1 MTARNILDYW
11 FGELKDGWVTTD
23 RHALWFGSRAEDDAD
38 MRAKFGD
45 MIRQVLDGELES
57 WRETPEGLMAYILLS
72 DQMTRAI
79 FRGTAEAFSGDKL
92 ALSACLSAM
101 ESGMDLQLPPAHS
114 RFFYLPLEHSEDMEN
129 QARCVSAFEEMQTRF
144 PSRREEFVASVHYA
158 REHLEIIRQFGRFP
172 HRNAIL
178 NRESSAEER
187 RFLEEGGPTFGQSAA
202 AREESQN

>member
-1 MTARNILDYW
+1 
-11 FGELKDGWVTTD
+11 
-23 RHALWFGSRAEDDAD
+23 
-38 MRAKFGD
+38 
-45 MIRQVLDGELES
+45 
-57 WRETPEGLMAYILLS
+57 
-72 DQMTRAI
+72 
-79 FRGTAEAFSGDKL
+79 
-92 ALSACLSAM
+92 
-101 ESGMDLQLPPAHS
+101 
-114 RFFYLPLEHSEDMEN
+114 MEN

-178 NRESSAEER
+178 NRESSDEER